1 MYPYIVK
8 DQDQINQKID
18 EFIEKYEQAF
28 SFSDK
33 RILRDYLES
42 DPIASFFVNPFYAQI
57 YETMGIVKPACS
69 TYYQLTH
76 MIEKYF
82 GLKRD
87 IVEIGGGL
95 FPILADYL
103 RVKQLQIGIGTV
115 TVYDPGIW
123 MQYPT
128 SAKLVKER
136 FTLETVI
143 PEHSLLVGMYP
154 CEATELIVKRAIKEN
169 LDFCI
174 ALCGC
179 NHSGMLSISTDEYHD
194 MLIKELMFELLHKK
208 NLKVKYFPKSC
219 FERGTSSYPILLAK
233 EKKSIPKIFVKK

>member
-1 MYPYIVK
+1 MYPYITK
-8 DQDQINQKID
+8 DQKKINEKID
-18 EFIEKYEQAF
+18 ELIEMYEQAF

-33 RILRDYLES
+33 RILKNYLEG
-42 DPIASFFVNPFYAQI
+42 DPITSFFENPFYAQI
-57 YETMGIVKPACS
+57 CEVMGIVKPACS
-69 TYYQLTH
+69 TYYQMAH

-95 FPILADYL
+95 FPILGNYL
-103 RVKQLQIGIGTV
+103 RIKQLQIGIGTV
-115 TVYDPGIW
+115 TVYDPRIW

-128 SAKLVKER
+128 NAKLVEEK

-143 PEHSLLVGMYP
+143 PKHSLLVGMYP
-154 CEATELIVKRAIKEN
+154 CEATELILKRAIKEN

-194 MLIKELMFELLHKK
+194 MLIKELIFELSRKK
-208 NLKVKYFPKSC
+208 NFRVKYFPRSC
-219 FERGTSSYPILLAK
+219 FQKGTTGYPILLAK
-233 EKKSIPKIFVKK
+233 DKKTLPKVLLKK